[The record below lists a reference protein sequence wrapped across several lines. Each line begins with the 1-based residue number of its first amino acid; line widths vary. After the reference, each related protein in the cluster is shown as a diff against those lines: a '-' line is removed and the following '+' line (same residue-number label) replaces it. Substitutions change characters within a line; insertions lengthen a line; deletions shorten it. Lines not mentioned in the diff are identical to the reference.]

1 MPFDAQGRTVSD
13 DGRYWWNGT
22 EWLPIDALAQ
32 AQSQAVATYA
42 VRVVPTNGLAIASA
56 IVGGLSWFMCP
67 FIGAIGAVVMGHM
80 AKGEIRRTQEGGEG
94 WATAGQVLGYAHLAV
109 YGLFLLVF
117 FSVCGGLA
125 ALGTLGNATNP

>member
-1 MPFDAQGRTVSD
+1 
-13 DGRYWWNGT
+13 
-22 EWLPIDALAQ
+22 
-32 AQSQAVATYA
+32 
-42 VRVVPTNGLAIASA
+42 
-56 IVGGLSWFMCP
+56 
-67 FIGAIGAVVMGHM
+67 MGHM

-109 YGLFLLVF
+109 YGLILLVF